1 MSSSPTAGPLP
12 GDPTDTGRGRS
23 AMLAE
28 NWWAVALRGLAAIIF
43 GLLALFLPVATILSL
58 LTFFAA
64 FAIVNGVFGIVSAIR
79 AASKSE
85 RWGSLLLEGLVSI
98 AGGIIIILWPGIT
111 IDAFVILLAAWALLA
126 GCFTVAAGLRLDADH
141 GKWWLLFSGA
151 AQVVFGVLLILA
163 PFLGA
168 VVFTWWL
175 GAFALVFGV
184 AQFFLALKLRSQR
197 HGSLA

>member
-1 MSSSPTAGPLP
+1 MSSSPTTSPLP
-12 GDPTDTGRGRS
+12 DDPAGFGRAPG
-23 AMLAE
+23 AVLAE
-28 NWWAVALRGLAAIIF
+28 NWWAVAFRGLAAIIF

-58 LTFFAA
+58 LLFFAA
-64 FAIVNGVFGIVSAIR
+64 FAIVNGVFGVVSAIR

-98 AGGIIIILWPGIT
+98 AGGIIIVMWPGIT

-126 GCFTVAAGLRLDADH
+126 GCFTVAAGLRLDTDH

-151 AQVVFGVLLILA
+151 AQVVFGALLILA

-184 AQFFLALKLRSQR
+184 AQFVLALKLRGQR
-197 HGSLA
+197 RGPAL